1 MKKTLV
7 LAPALVTMLFVSGNG
22 MSDVTSTASAQEVS
36 TARKLQAT
44 AVVESS
50 KNRELITSIMADST
64 LQNRSVESVIT
75 TNDASSLVY
84 LGITDKPQVDS
95 AALASNKPAMGVDSL
110 SVSTEKPA
118 EESAEAV
125 PNKPYKSKIV
135 YWGGRDRNGKF
146 TEECAAHANGRLK
159 KAGYYSFGHAYQI
172 PSHYPSVMNGY
183 TKVKVPDLSKLSWEK
198 RFPAVL
204 NMHRQAADYIKA
216 NLDVSKLVPGRFYV
230 VNMYYSTSS
239 HMLEFFY
246 AARKQGTGNYATHVG
261 VLYYD
266 KKAQS
271 WIVEHNIHGHVHYDA
286 LVSVLGGRS
295 NPHKYGVTS
304 ISRVTK

>member
-7 LAPALVTMLFVSGNG
+7 LAPALVMMLFVSGNG
-22 MSDVTSTASAQEVS
+22 VPEVASTATAQEVS

-64 LQNRSVESVIT
+64 LQNSSV
-75 TNDASSLVY
+75 ASIVANEASQLVY
-84 LGITDKPQVDS
+84 IGITDKPQVDS
-95 AALASNKPAMGVDSL
+95 TALASQKPAVDSL
-110 SVSTEKPA
+110 GVSTEKPA
-118 EESAEAV
+118 EEIAEAV

-135 YWGGRDRNGKF
+135 YWGGRDRYGKF

-159 KAGYYSFGHAYQI
+159 KAGYCSFGHAYQI

-183 TKVKVPDLSKLSWEK
+183 TKVKVPDISKLSWEK
-198 RFPAVL
+198 RAPAVL
-204 NMHRQAADYIKA
+204 NMHRQASDYIKA
-216 NLDVSKLVPGRFYV
+216 NLDISKLVPGKYYV
-230 VNMYYSTSS
+230 VNMYYTTSS

-266 KKAQS
+266 KKAQA

>member
-64 LQNRSVESVIT
+64 LQNRSVESIVA
-75 TNDASSLVY
+75 NEASQLVY
-84 LGITDKPQVDS
+84 IGITDKPQVDS
-95 AALASNKPAMGVDSL
+95 TALASQKPAVDSL
-110 SVSTEKPA
+110 SVSAEKPT

-266 KKAQS
+266 TKHQA
-271 WIVEHNIHGHVHYDA
+271 WIVEHNIHGSVYYDA
-286 LVSVLGGRS
+286 LVSILGGSS
-295 NPHKYGVTS
+295 NPNKYGITS
-304 ISRVTK
+304 ISRVSK